1 MKLIRFN
8 LEITEEG
15 DDSIVGMISS
25 KSSNS
30 YSYRAKG
37 EGEGCGG
44 EISRGEEFLD
54 PFFFTT
60 S

>member
-37 EGEGCGG
+37 EGCGG